1 MKLIVSSSPHI
12 TSKETTQSIMLKVI
26 IATVPAMIASVLF
39 FGIGSLLRIAT
50 SVIACVAFERGYEKL
65 MKKPITVSDLSAV
78 VTGVLLSFNVPS
90 TMPL

>member
-50 SVIACVAFERGYEKL
+50 SVIACVAFER
-65 MKKPITVSDLSAV
+65 
-78 VTGVLLSFNVPS
+78 
-90 TMPL
+90 